1 MYILKKLGKIAV
13 RSNDDKR
20 LQTFYR
26 ITVYPY
32 GYKNWKSMQNKIVKK

>member
-1 MYILKKLGKIAV
+1 MYILKKLGKIAL